1 MSAFW
6 DCRVSRTPA
15 PERLITPPFVVVT
28 LSTFAFFV
36 FVGMM
41 NPVLPLFI
49 ERGLGGGGV
58 AIGAQVAAFSLAA
71 IVIRPVIG
79 PVGDRAGRRVL
90 MLVGSAIAA
99 GSTLA
104 LVVADSLV
112 VLLGLRALT
121 GVGEAALFVG
131 AATLIA
137 DLSPPHRRAESASY
151 FSVAVFAG
159 LGIGPVVGEAL
170 LGADRFDRTFV
181 VATAFA
187 LVAGVIAISAP
198 QGRPSSTAAASDRP
212 TLSAW
217 RRLVHPA
224 AVGPGVVLASGV
236 AALTTFFIFVPTYVD
251 DLGMGGASGV
261 FLAYSV
267 ISLAIR
273 IGFATLPERLGV
285 ARSAGLAL
293 ALLAVG
299 GAAAALWASPTGLY
313 AGTVLMAVGGA
324 FLYPSLM
331 AAAVAAV
338 ADTERSQVI
347 SSFTMFFEVGA
358 MVGGLVL
365 GPVVALTDE
374 RAAFLGGAG
383 FAVTGL
389 VVLSRWVLRR
399 ATPSSP
405 TVLTDCG

>member
-1 MSAFW
+1 M
-6 DCRVSRTPA
+6 
-15 PERLITPPFVVVT
+15 VVT

-79 PVGDRAGRRVL
+79 PIGDRAGRRVL

-99 GSTLA
+99 GSSLA
-104 LVVADSLV
+104 LVAADSLV

-159 LGIGPVVGEAL
+159 LGLGPIVGEAL
-170 LGADRFDRTFV
+170 LGVDQFDRTFV
-181 VATAFA
+181 VAAAFA
-187 LVAGVIAISAP
+187 LVAGVIAIAAP
-198 QGRPSSTAAASDRP
+198 QGRPTGGQGAKVAAAGERP
-212 TLSAW
+212 TVSVR

-236 AALTTFFIFVPTYVD
+236 AALTTFFIFVPTYVA

-293 ALLAVG
+293 SLQTVG
-299 GAAAALWASPTGLY
+299 GATAALWATPTGLY
-313 AGTVLMAVGGA
+313 AGTVFMAIGGV
-324 FLYPSLM
+324 FLYPTLM
-331 AAAVAAV
+331 AAAVTGV

-365 GPVVALTDE
+365 GPVVALADE

-383 FAVTGL
+383 FAVAGL
-389 VVLSRWVLRR
+389 VVLRRSVLRR
-399 ATPSSP
+399 SMPSSP
-405 TVLTDCG
+405 TVLTDSG

>member
-1 MSAFW
+1 M
-6 DCRVSRTPA
+6 
-15 PERLITPPFVVVT
+15 VVT

-49 ERGLGGGGV
+49 EQGLGGGGV

-90 MLVGSAIAA
+90 MIVGSILAA
-99 GSTLA
+99 ASSLA
-104 LVVADSLV
+104 LVTVDSLGA
-112 VLLGLRALT
+112 LLVFRAVT
-121 GVGEAALFVG
+121 GIGEAALFVG

-159 LGIGPVVGEAL
+159 LGIGPLFGEAL
-170 LGADRFDRTFV
+170 LAVDRFDRTFV
-181 VATAFA
+181 IAAGFA
-187 LVAGVIAISAP
+187 LVSGVIALVAP
-198 QGRPSSTAAASDRP
+198 HGRPTPGDPSDPAVPVAR
-212 TLSAW
+212 

-224 AVGPGVVLASGV
+224 AIGPGVVLASGI
-236 AALTTFFIFVPTYVD
+236 AALTTFFVFVPTYVD

-261 FLAYSV
+261 FVVYSV
-267 ISLAIR
+267 ISLVIR
-273 IGFATLPERLGV
+273 IGLATLPERLGL
-285 ARSAGLAL
+285 ARSAAL
-293 ALLAVG
+293 ALSIQAAG
-299 GAAAALWASPTGLY
+299 GAVAALWASPSGLY

-338 ADTERSQVI
+338 VDSERSQVI

-358 MVGGLVL
+358 VVGGLVL

-374 RAAFLGGAG
+374 RAAFLGGAI
-383 FAVTGL
+383 FALAGL
-389 VVLSRWVLRR
+389 VVLSRWVMRR
-399 ATPSSP
+399 SPSPSP
-405 TVLTDCG
+405 PVLTDCG